1 MTVVLSRDQIRAYDR
16 YAVERCGVPGLVLM
30 ENAGRGAAELIA
42 GWLAPGPGRS
52 PGCGCWT
59 EPGRP
64 APAAPVLLVCG
75 RGNNGGDGFVV
86 GRQLRARGFEVSA
99 VLVGAVEQVGGDARH
114 NLDAYL
120 GVGGALQLLG
130 DGPDELSGLREAVAR
145 AGLVVDALFGTGL
158 DRPIAGLAAE
168 VIAIVNQA
176 AALVVALDIPSGID
190 ADTGRI
196 LGSAVRAAHTITFA
210 RHKVGMLC
218 GPGADHAGRLH
229 LVGLGLPDAAIVAA
243 VGHVAQLVDRA
254 AVGRALGRRAPSSHK
269 YASGTVLVVAGRP
282 GKVGAALL
290 CARAAL
296 RAGAGLVTIGT
307 WPAAADALD
316 SQVEELMTARID
328 PARIEETLREAL
340 VKRDAVAIG
349 PGLGLD
355 EPARELCERVV
366 LGFAGPAVVDAD
378 AITHFAGRAES
389 LRSAAGPRVLT
400 PHAGELGRLLA
411 VTAAEIET
419 DRLGTARRA
428 AAATGHT
435 VVLKGRNSIV
445 AAPDGRAFVC
455 TRGSAVLA
463 TGGSGDVLTGMIGAL
478 LCCAPSPPE
487 AALGGV
493 YLHGLAAELWSEQRR
508 ADRGLVAS
516 DLTALLPDAIA
527 QVLGPS

>member
-16 YAVERCGVPGLVLM
+16 YAIEHCGVPGLVLM
-30 ENAGRGAAELIA
+30 ENAGRGASELIA
-42 GWLAPGPGRS
+42 GWLAAGPGP
-52 PGCGCWT
+52 
-59 EPGRP
+59 RP
-64 APAAPVLLVCG
+64 EHSCAVSHRRRAAAAPVLILCG

-86 GRQLRARGFEVSA
+86 GRHLRARGVEVSV
-99 VLVGAVEQVGGDARH
+99 VLLGAVEQVGGDARQ
-114 NLDAYL
+114 NLDAYR
-120 GVGGALQLLG
+120 GVGGALVTLG
-130 DGPDELSGLREAVAR
+130 DGADDLHRLRDAVAH
-145 AGLVVDALFGTGL
+145 AGLVVDGLFGTGL
-158 DRPIAGLAAE
+158 DRPIGGRAAE

-176 AALVVALDIPSGID
+176 AAPVVALDIPSGID
-190 ADTGRI
+190 ADTGRV
-196 LGSAVRAAHTITFA
+196 LGSAVRAADTITFA
-210 RHKVGMLC
+210 RPKVGMLC

-229 LVGLGLPDAAIVAA
+229 VVGLGLPDEAVVAA
-243 VGHVAQLVDRA
+243 VGHVAQIVDQA
-254 AVGRALGRRAPSSHK
+254 AVRRALGRRAPSSHK
-269 YASGTVLVVAGRP
+269 YTAGTVLVVAGRP
-282 GKVGAALL
+282 GKIGSALL

-296 RAGAGLVTIGT
+296 RTGAGLVTIGT

-316 SQVEELMTARID
+316 LQVEEVMTARID
-328 PARIEETLREAL
+328 PGRLEETLREAL
-340 VKRDAVAIG
+340 AKRDAVAIG

-355 EPARELCERVV
+355 EPARQLCERVV

-389 LRSAAGPRVLT
+389 LRAAAGPRVLT
-400 PHAGELGRLLA
+400 PHAGELARLLGI
-411 VTAAEIET
+411 TAAEIDA
-419 DRLGTARRA
+419 DRLGSARRA
-428 AAATGHT
+428 AAAAGHT

-493 YLHGLAAELWSEQRR
+493 YLHGLAAELWCEQHQ

-516 DLTALLPDAIA
+516 DLTALLPDAMA
-527 QVLGPS
+527 QVLASG